1 MTVKLL
7 RDSFDALQSARTP
20 ADLLAE
26 MQKFA
31 RSLGFE
37 KFAYALT
44 IDAPSF
50 KSQQYILNGFPAEW
64 AKRYVD
70 LGYFKVDPLVK
81 HLATTTLP
89 ALWDEE
95 MFHEGKAQEFWEE
108 AKAFGLHSGI
118 SFSVHDQPGVT
129 GYFSL
134 ARDRMIDLQG
144 QDLSALIGN
153 AQMFAS
159 LLHHAV
165 CRIDLPKLLPETIA
179 SLTPRESECLKWA
192 ADGKTAWEIGR
203 ILGVAERT
211 AVFHLNNVIQKLGAS
226 NKSQAIV
233 RAVALKL
240 V

>member
-1 MTVKLL
+1 VTVRLL
-7 RDSFDALQSARTP
+7 RDAFEAMQSARTP
-20 ADLLAE
+20 SDLLVE
-26 MQKFA
+26 MERFA
-31 RSLGFE
+31 RNLGFE

-44 IDAPSF
+44 INAPTF
-50 KSQQYILNGFPAEW
+50 KPQQYVLNGYPEEW
-64 AKRYVD
+64 AKRYVAG
-70 LGYFKVDPLVK
+70 GYFKIDPLVK
-81 HLATTTLP
+81 YAENSNLP
-89 ALWDEE
+89 AIWDEE
-95 MFHEGKAQEFWEE
+95 MFHLGKAEEFWEE
-108 AKAFGLHSGI
+108 AKAYGLHSGL

-129 GYFSL
+129 GIFSL
-134 ARDRMIDLQG
+134 ARDKLIDLEG
-144 QDLSALIGN
+144 QDLAALIGN

-179 SLTPRESECLKWA
+179 SLTARESECLKWA

-211 AVFHLNNVIQKLGAS
+211 AVFHLNNVIQKLGAA
-226 NKSQAIV
+226 NKAQAIV